1 MAYDPSN
8 RNTRMKELMKPIDRQ
23 IMMCD
28 DVQDLFALS
37 SIMVVT
43 SKNIFVQQLGRKGAI
58 EIFEKV
64 LEDLENER

>member
-37 SIMVVT
+37 SIMIVT